1 MSEHNDATEQHI
13 DSNLHTTIRC
23 PFTCSGI
30 KLCKKKNRRLYPLP
44 LGVNWQSILQVNT
57 LNFGFVFTVQQ
68 SSANDS
74 VRFKAKLVYKN
85 HYFANTSSFVPS
97 VVTCIYNRQIYSKIF
112 FFLKK
117 GIYKCNKLM
126 LLQCIW
132 MPTWQMRFMYDFFYL
147 NTQILLFGLI
157 TTLDLRLLFMNQFS
171 WIFLTN

>member
-1 MSEHNDATEQHI
+1 MRCILFQSGMTQNATVINMTKFLMLYLRTILILPIASKKTLFDEGPDMSERNDATEQHI

-30 KLCKKKNRRLYPLP
+30 KLCKKKNRRLYQMP

-85 HYFANTSSFVPS
+85 HYFANTSSCVPS

-112 FFLKK
+112 FF
-117 GIYKCNKLM
+117 
-126 LLQCIW
+126 
-132 MPTWQMRFMYDFFYL
+132 
-147 NTQILLFGLI
+147 
-157 TTLDLRLLFMNQFS
+157 
-171 WIFLTN
+171 FL

>member
-30 KLCKKKNRRLYPLP
+30 KLCKKKNRRLYPMP

-68 SSANDS
+68 SSTNDS
-74 VRFKAKLVYKN
+74 FRFKTKLVYKN
-85 HYFANTSSFVPS
+85 HYFANTSSCVPS

-112 FFLKK
+112 FFFWKK
-117 GIYKCNKLM
+117 ECTNATSWCYYSVSECQHGRWGLCMIFFISTHRY
-126 LLQCIW
+126 
-132 MPTWQMRFMYDFFYL
+132 FYL
-147 NTQILLFGLI
+147 G
-157 TTLDLRLLFMNQFS
+157 S
-171 WIFLTN
+171 